1 MKTNVTENASKN
13 SKESQLVVF
22 GDSKALVV
30 ALAKTI
36 FEESEKAIKERGV
49 FTLSLSGGS
58 TPKALYEHLASK
70 YKEKL
75 QWSKILFFLGDER
88 CVAHDD
94 KESNFK
100 MITTAMFSQA
110 AVPPTSIFPTVDQ
123 DTDPELSA
131 SKYHKTMIDAFKVPI
146 NAVPVFDFVLLGLGP
161 DGHTASLFPDS
172 KALTEEKQTFV
183 ANWVEKFNAYRLT
196 STYPLLN
203 AARHVVFLVSGD
215 GKAEIMK
222 DIFSSKEIKYPAQKI
237 NPTSGKLEWYVDKA
251 AAALISTKS

>member
-1 MKTNVTENASKN
+1 MKFNVTETVP
-13 SKESQLVVF
+13 KESQLVVF
-22 GDSKALVV
+22 GDSKALVS
-30 ALAKTI
+30 ALAQTI
-36 FEESEKAIKERGV
+36 FEESEKAIKDRGV

-94 KESNFK
+94 EDSNFK
-100 MITTAMFSQA
+100 MITKAMFSQA
-110 AVPPTSIFPTVDQ
+110 AVPPTNIFPTVDQ

-131 SKYHKTMIDAFKVPI
+131 SKYHKTMVDAFKISI
-146 NAVPVFDFVLLGLGP
+146 NAVPAFDFVLLGLGP
-161 DGHTASLFPDS
+161 DGHTASLFPES
-172 KALTEEKQTFV
+172 KALLEEKQTFV
-183 ANWVEKFNAYRLT
+183 ANWVEKFQSYRLT

-215 GKAEIMK
+215 SKAQIMK
-222 DIFSSKEIKYPAQKI
+222 SIFSASENKYPAQKVK
-237 NPTSGKLEWYVDKA
+237 PTSGKVEWFVDKA
-251 AAALISTKS
+251 AAALLDLKS

>member
-1 MKTNVTENASKN
+1 MKTNVTEAAL
-13 SKESQLVVF
+13 KESQLVVF
-22 GDSKALVV
+22 GDSKALVS
-30 ALAKTI
+30 ALALKI

-94 KESNFK
+94 KDSNFK

-110 AVPPTSIFPTVDQ
+110 AVPPTNIFPTVDQ

-131 SKYHKTMIDAFKVPI
+131 SKYHKSMIDAFKVPI
-146 NAVPVFDFVLLGLGP
+146 NTVPVFDFVLLGLGP
-161 DGHTASLFPDS
+161 DGHTASLFPES
-172 KALTEEKQTFV
+172 KALTEEKHTFV
-183 ANWVEKFNAYRLT
+183 ANWVDKFNSYRLT

-222 DIFSSKEIKYPAQKI
+222 SIFSASEVKYPAQKVR
-237 NPTSGKLEWYVDKA
+237 PTSGKVEWYVDKPA
-251 AAALISTKS
+251 VALLNLKA

>member
-1 MKTNVTENASKN
+1 MKTNVSGAVL
-13 SKESQLVVF
+13 KESQLVVF
-22 GDSKALVV
+22 GDSKALVT

-36 FEESEKAIKERGV
+36 FGESEKAIEERGV
-49 FTLSLSGGS
+49 FTISLSGGS

-88 CVAHDD
+88 CVPHEDN
-94 KESNFK
+94 ESNFK
-100 MITTAMFSQA
+100 MITAAMFSQA
-110 AVPPTSIFPTVDQ
+110 AVPPSNIFPTVDQ

-146 NAVPVFDFVLLGLGP
+146 NTVPVFDFVLLGLGP
-161 DGHTASLFPDS
+161 DGHTASLFPES
-172 KALTEEKQTFV
+172 KALNELQHTFV

-215 GKAEIMK
+215 SKAEIMK
-222 DIFSSKEIKYPAQKI
+222 SIFSTKEEKYPAQKVK
-237 NPTSGKLEWYVDKA
+237 PTSGKVEWYVDQA
-251 AAALISTKS
+251 ATSLLDLKS

>member
-1 MKTNVTENASKN
+1 MKTNVTETALKD
-13 SKESQLVVF
+13 SQLIVF
-22 GDSKALVV
+22 GDSQALV
-30 ALAKTI
+30 ATLAQRI
-36 FEESEKAIKERGV
+36 FEESEKAIKEKGV

-94 KESNFK
+94 KDSNFK
-100 MITTAMFSQA
+100 MITAAMFSQA
-110 AVPPTSIFPTVDQ
+110 AVPPTNIFPTVDQ

-131 SKYHKTMIDAFKVPI
+131 SKYHKTMVDAFKISINSVPI
-146 NAVPVFDFVLLGLGP
+146 FDFILLGLGP

-172 KALTEEKQTFV
+172 KALSETKRTFV
-183 ANWVEKFNAYRLT
+183 ANWVEKFQSYRLT

-203 AARHVVFLVSGD
+203 AARHVVFLVSGE

-222 DIFSSKEIKYPAQKI
+222 SIFSSSGNKYPAQGVK
-237 NPTSGKLEWYVDKA
+237 PPFGKVEWFVDQA
-251 AAALISTKS
+251 AVALLDLKK